1 MSKNEDL
8 KRIKERIKELE
19 FLINYHKKKYHE
31 EDNPEIEDWEYDK
44 LKHERVSNKLSKIRY
59 EIKTINTNTSYICF
73 DLETTGLSAANN
85 KIIEI
90 GAVRIVNGK
99 IEDEFCT
106 LVNPGI
112 KIPRKIIKITGINN
126 EMISDAPCELEAIQ
140 KFINFCKNSAVLV
153 AHNATFDVSFLVSA
167 LKRYNLNFNFKYID
181 TLTLC
186 RNKIKFIK
194 DHKLSTIAKY
204 FKLPKFNYHRANDDA
219 KTLAM
224 IFLKLLSP

>member
-126 EMISDAPCELEAIQ
+126 EMISDAPCELGPVNT
-140 KFINFCKNSAVLV
+140 K
-153 AHNATFDVSFLVSA
+153 
-167 LKRYNLNFNFKYID
+167 
-181 TLTLC
+181 
-186 RNKIKFIK
+186 
-194 DHKLSTIAKY
+194 
-204 FKLPKFNYHRANDDA
+204 
-219 KTLAM
+219 
-224 IFLKLLSP
+224 